1 METTLFYYANS
12 AVMTEKN
19 NNNLQ
24 FAMGQDKALYQ
35 VENLQ
40 Y

>member
-1 METTLFYYANS
+1 MFYYANS

-19 NNNLQ
+19 DNSLQ
-24 FAMGQDKALYQ
+24 FAAGQDKALYQ